1 LVIWLGRYSWAQ
13 QEAKSVNRHYCDDD
27 RELLAELDK
36 ELCLLLDIDGKPIC
50 DKSNWIVVA

>member
-36 ELCLLLDIDGKPIC
+36 ELCLLLDIDGKPI
-50 DKSNWIVVA
+50 